1 MRFHLLW
8 LNFCWKQLLPPRTT
22 QKGLRMYQ
30 KCLQLRPR
38 QPRILQTK
46 NPKDAPQAFKSPANG
61 PPNNAIWMSP
71 FLTSS
76 NEPWLQRGMSSQKHS
91 FLRPEHFG
99 PMYWAPLQGVRAVP
113 ICMVIYIY
121 IYVYSFSFFCLL
133 FAFVWWLLLLL
144 LCCFLFILLIYIY
157 IYIYIH
163 IYIYNYGNNSA
174 TANNSDRLTLT
185 AMLWQT
191 TSFCNKLNITK

>member
-1 MRFHLLW
+1 
-8 LNFCWKQLLPPRTT
+8 
-22 QKGLRMYQ
+22 MYQ
-30 KCLQLRPR
+30 ECLQIRPR
-38 QPRILQTK
+38 QPRILRTK
-46 NPKDAPQAFKSPANG
+46 NPKDAPQASKSLAND
-61 PPNNAIWMSP
+61 PPVAIQVSP

-76 NEPWLQRGMSSQKHS
+76 NEPGLQRGMSSQKHS

-121 IYVYSFSFFCLL
+121 IFILFYFVCCLL
-133 FAFVWWLLLLL
+133 LFDDIYYYYYVVSSLF
-144 LCCFLFILLIYIY
+144 FLY
-157 IYIYIH
+157 

-185 AMLWQT
+185 AML
-191 TSFCNKLNITK
+191 